1 MVKLDETLLLLYGGL
16 SDENES
22 LGDAWL
28 FNINNNEWIKIDTD
42 LEKRMWHT
50 AVLSKQDKQIY
61 VLGGSTIDVFYNEP
75 EYPKH
80 MLQISL
86 TPPSLKS

>member
-28 FNINNNEWIKIDTD
+28 FNFKKLDWIPISTNF
-42 LEKRMWHT
+42 EKRLWHT
-50 AVLSKQDKQIY
+50 AVLSKPENQIY
-61 VLGGSTIDVFYNEP
+61 VFGGSMVDVFYNEP
-75 EYPKH
+75 EFPKH